1 MLLRVGF
8 SFMMKLM
15 LKYLL
20 FLTVTLAL
28 FSCEEKDEHV
38 PEEILGRDKMIE
50 VMVDVEMAQALIR
63 FKLSRHDTIN
73 QNIIFK
79 EVYEEH
85 NTSEEEFNNSL
96 AFYCKDPKG
105 VEGLYID
112 VINKLSEKEA
122 KNQQ

>member
-28 FSCEEKDEHV
+28 FSCEEKDEYV

-73 QNIIFK
+73 K
-79 EVYEEH
+79 
-85 NTSEEEFNNSL
+85 NTE
-96 AFYCKDPKG
+96 
-105 VEGLYID
+105 I
-112 VINKLSEKEA
+112 LS
-122 KNQQ
+122 